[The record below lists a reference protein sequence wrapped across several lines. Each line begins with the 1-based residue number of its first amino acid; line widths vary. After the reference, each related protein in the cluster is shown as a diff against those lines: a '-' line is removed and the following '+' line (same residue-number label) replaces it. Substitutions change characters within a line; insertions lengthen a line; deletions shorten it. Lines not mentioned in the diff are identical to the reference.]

1 MFIVTAITNQFKL
14 RRSEIK
20 GAIYIALLRSCK
32 PERTGFYK
40 PESCVK
46 KDHIFNLSIFFMADV
61 KASLYKKL
69 AGNFSV
75 GLLSDV
81 VSSLGTSNK
90 RERNVAKVMR

>member
-1 MFIVTAITNQFKL
+1 M
-14 RRSEIK
+14 SEMLGISL
-20 GAIYIALLRSCK
+20 ISEEHYTWALL
-32 PERTGFYK
+32 FYK

-46 KDHIFNLSIFFMADV
+46 NDHIFNLSIFFMADV